1 MALQHV
7 WTVNFMTYGEINFD
21 LNPGDALVSDRLC
34 IADSFA
40 DAVEWLANV
49 YLNGIGKCY
58 GWTMRNGGI
67 CYLIAASHPVTGVVS
82 TYSIIQDVV
91 YKASHWQVVEG
102 EEAATVQ
109 EAIEAI
115 VKRVDWSVGAW
126 MTTVV
131 DEKPGTSPE
140 EWEAA
145 K

>member
-1 MALQHV
+1 
-7 WTVNFMTYGEINFD
+7 MTYGEINFD
-21 LNPGDALVSDRLC
+21 LKPGDALVSDRLC

-49 YLNGIGKCY
+49 YLDGRGKCY

-67 CYLIAASHPVTGVVS
+67 CYLIAASNPTTGVIS

-102 EEAATVQ
+102 EWATVP

-115 VKRVDWSVGAW
+115 IKRAGWGESAGVIK
-126 MTTVV
+126 VV
-131 DEKPGTSPE
+131 DEKPWTSPE

>member
-7 WTVNFMTYGEINFD
+7 WAVNLMTYGEINFD
-21 LNPGDALVSDRLC
+21 LKPGDALVSDRLC
-34 IADSFA
+34 IADSLA

-49 YLNGIGKCY
+49 YLVGQGIFH
-58 GWTMRNGGI
+58 GWTVRNGGI
-67 CYLIAASHPVTGVVS
+67 CYLIAATHPTTGVIS

-91 YKASHWQVVEG
+91 YKANHWQVAEG
-102 EEAATVQ
+102 EWETVP

-115 VKRVDWSVGAW
+115 IKRAGWSESAGVIK
-126 MTTVV
+126 VV
-131 DEKPGTSPE
+131 DTRERTSPE